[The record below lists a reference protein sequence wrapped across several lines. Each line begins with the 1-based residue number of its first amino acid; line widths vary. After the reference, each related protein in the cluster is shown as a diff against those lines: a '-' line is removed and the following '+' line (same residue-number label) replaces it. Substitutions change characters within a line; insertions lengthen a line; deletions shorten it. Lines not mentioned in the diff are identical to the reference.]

1 MFHSQATFILSFD
14 LHAVL
19 HYVNEL
25 SLLLVSYSCYNS
37 HLKSSC
43 FFHSGAII
51 KNFVTARKLMAN
63 FILEAF
69 FSPSQVRNYINDKK
83 RTYLT
88 AEQIGKWWYILWQ
101 FRYIFAFLS
110 CSFSWLLWR
119 FPLFLELS
127 KISETMQQ

>member
-1 MFHSQATFILSFD
+1 
-14 LHAVL
+14 
-19 HYVNEL
+19 
-25 SLLLVSYSCYNS
+25 
-37 HLKSSC
+37 
-43 FFHSGAII
+43 
-51 KNFVTARKLMAN
+51 MAN

-101 FRYIFAFLS
+101 FRYIFAFLKL
-110 CSFSWLLWR
+110 FFFLVTMEI
-119 FPLFLELS
+119 FHFFLELS